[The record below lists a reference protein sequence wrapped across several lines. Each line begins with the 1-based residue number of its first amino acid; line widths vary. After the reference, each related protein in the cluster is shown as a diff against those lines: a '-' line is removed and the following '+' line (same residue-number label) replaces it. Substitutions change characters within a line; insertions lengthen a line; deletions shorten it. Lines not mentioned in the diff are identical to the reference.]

1 MTFVRGP
8 VARQDKFQTRGGG
21 KLSFGNPSPCLSLA
35 VPTSVLIA
43 LHSAEYRESIAAR
56 VQRLYS
62 LSQFVVFLSLLQITA
77 CRLFHLDAGRQAS
90 RMELSRVSFVH
101 RFISITLPPGSL
113 AELKVVGYTHRC
125 QSLYDTLTLH
135 VPWIHRFPTSVCRWN
150 EVEDYF
156 CQLLRTIRLLLKM
169 LSDIG

>member
-1 MTFVRGP
+1 
-8 VARQDKFQTRGGG
+8 
-21 KLSFGNPSPCLSLA
+21 
-35 VPTSVLIA
+35 
-43 LHSAEYRESIAAR
+43 
-56 VQRLYS
+56 
-62 LSQFVVFLSLLQITA
+62 
-77 CRLFHLDAGRQAS
+77 
-90 RMELSRVSFVH
+90 MELSRVSFVH

-169 LSDIG
+169 LSDMGEWHYIVHTESHIKNHTW